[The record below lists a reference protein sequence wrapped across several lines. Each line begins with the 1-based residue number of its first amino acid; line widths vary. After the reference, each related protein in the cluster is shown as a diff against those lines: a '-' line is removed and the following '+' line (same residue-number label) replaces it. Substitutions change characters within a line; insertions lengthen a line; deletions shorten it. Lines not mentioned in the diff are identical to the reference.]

1 MASYGYVAINDS
13 GKEIKGS
20 IESDSV
26 EKAKKDLSAKGL
38 IVLSVE
44 EQNFLNR
51 DISADLSAKPSVRD
65 LSVFC
70 RQFVS
75 MNRAG
80 VSILDSLK
88 MLIDQTEN
96 KKLKKAIREI
106 RICVEK
112 GETFASAIAEQPKIF
127 PELMVHMVAAGEASG
142 SLDIAMERMA
152 EQFEKSA
159 RTKAMV
165 KKAMMYPIIV
175 VILAIAIV
183 VVMLTFVI
191 PTYADM
197 FEELGTEL
205 PGITLG
211 VMAMSDFLKQWW
223 FILVPAV
230 AGAALGIKAFSATY
244 TGKHFFGQLAIKI
257 PVLKDLTIKSASS
270 QMARTL
276 STLLA
281 AGVPLVEAVD
291 IVADTMT
298 NVWFKEALKDAK
310 EQITLG
316 VALSQPLETCGLF
329 PPMVYH
335 MTRIGEEVGNTEE
348 MLTKMAEYYDEEVES
363 ATQALTSVM
372 EPMMILVVAGIVGIM
387 IAAIM
392 APMGSMYSALDN
404 L

>member
-106 RICVEK
+106 RISVEK

-191 PTYADM
+191 PTYAEM

-329 PPMVYH
+329 PPMVFH